1 MPKHFLNNSK
11 TLCETPFITLMVKK
25 GQICN
30 WSIDMF
36 TVILLFSKS
45 CLAHPLTKL
54 DTGVQMNIIRGNFK
68 TVMRQVF
75 TCFHMIRRRK
85 KFYAYKTVNF
95 GLWCKEL
102 HLEKWFNIFFSL
114 IVFGKLLNYGRK

>member
-1 MPKHFLNNSK
+1 
-11 TLCETPFITLMVKK
+11 MVKK
-25 GQICN
+25 GQISN

-54 DTGVQMNIIRGNFK
+54 DAGVQMNIIRGNFK

-85 KFYAYKTVNF
+85 KFYAKQN
-95 GLWCKEL
+95 CEL
-102 HLEKWFNIFFSL
+102 RTMVQRITF
-114 IVFGKLLNYGRK
+114 RKMV